1 MVIPQDPPYNNSTV
15 DFLYDRKLRPII
27 QKRSARMR
35 TRRKGRWLPKQ
46 PRLGARMC
54 LGTFFFTMIPRDPD
68 KLSIDDGRMTAIHGQ
83 KEETT
88 ASHGKHI
95 RNE

>member
-1 MVIPQDPPYNNSTV
+1 
-15 DFLYDRKLRPII
+15 
-27 QKRSARMR
+27 MR

-54 LGTFFFTMIPRDPD
+54 LGTFFFTMIQRDPD
-68 KLSIDDGRMTAIHGQ
+68 KLSIIGRKMTAIHGQ

-88 ASHGKHI
+88 ASLGKHI
-95 RNE
+95 RNEWKLKFPLAFTYIHRYNDHSFKILLN